1 MYLQINKKKFN
12 LTKSPLI
19 VGILNLTPDSFYD
32 GNKYKSRY
40 SILKRVEQ
48 IIKEGADILDIGA
61 ESTRPKSKRIS
72 LKTEKERLINN
83 TILIRKNFSIPISID
98 TMKSEIADIC
108 LNEGANIINDAT
120 GYRFDNEM
128 PNVISRNN
136 AAVIINHTSDLP
148 NLMQSKTKYKNLIKD
163 IKTDLKNKVK
173 TSIKMG
179 INHHSIVIDP
189 GIGFGKTVKQN
200 ITLIKKAEE
209 FSKLKLPV
217 MYGVSNKSFLGE
229 ILNIKIPKNRTNA
242 SVVTACFCL
251 NNGANLLRV
260 HNIKETREM
269 IKIWQELENVRN

>member
-108 LNEGANIINDAT
+108 LNEGANIINDVT
-120 GYRFDNEM
+120 GT
-128 PNVISRNN
+128 V
-136 AAVIINHTSDLP
+136 
-148 NLMQSKTKYKNLIKD
+148 LIMKCQM
-163 IKTDLKNKVK
+163 LYQ
-173 TSIKMG
+173 G
-179 INHHSIVIDP
+179 I
-189 GIGFGKTVKQN
+189 
-200 ITLIKKAEE
+200 
-209 FSKLKLPV
+209 
-217 MYGVSNKSFLGE
+217 M
-229 ILNIKIPKNRTNA
+229 
-242 SVVTACFCL
+242 
-251 NNGANLLRV
+251 LL
-260 HNIKETREM
+260 
-269 IKIWQELENVRN
+269 